1 MYQIFGC
8 RKQIP
13 EKPMDAFEFHRVE
26 LLRSLRIEERV
37 KRFAPVSPSWAI
49 LDETEVPFHVNT
61 AS

>member
-1 MYQIFGC
+1 
-8 RKQIP
+8 
-13 EKPMDAFEFHRVE
+13 MDAFEFYRVE